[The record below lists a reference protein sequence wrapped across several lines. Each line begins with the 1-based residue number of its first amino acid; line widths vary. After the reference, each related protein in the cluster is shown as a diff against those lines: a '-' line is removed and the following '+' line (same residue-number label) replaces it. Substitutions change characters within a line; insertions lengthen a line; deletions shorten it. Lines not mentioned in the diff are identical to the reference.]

1 MFSSFV
7 GKACIGRSSLH
18 ETAKKILE
26 SKKKRGKNCLYV
38 YRKFSSVQLRQKG
51 EDKPLSVSGELESD
65 PSVQIKIFTILP
77 NDFDV

>member
-26 SKKKRGKNCLYV
+26 SKKERGKNC
-38 YRKFSSVQLRQKG
+38 RKFSSVQLRQKG